1 MMMAT
6 QTDWRFKDENFQ
18 KRHFLLSSF
27 VRLKYNLTR
36 DVYEFCD
43 FTISQGYNAPLD
55 DLNKVDIDIKNRF
68 HQYLKEVKGY

>member
-1 MMMAT
+1 MTMAI
-6 QTDWRFKDENFQ
+6 QTDWRYKDENF
-18 KRHFLLSSF
+18 KMRGFLLSSF

-43 FTISQGYNAPLD
+43 FLISQGYKPPLD
-55 DLNKVDIDIKNRF
+55 DLNNVDIDVKERF